1 MGKTPKYQQVADR
14 LTRLIDEG
22 AFGPGAA
29 APSVRKL
36 SQQWKVSITTI
47 LKAYYLLEAQGGCWF
62 RGRDRDFMSATGCPA
77 LHPNRHFP
85 IRNRTP
91 APLVCVN

>member
-1 MGKTPKYQQVADR
+1 MGKTPKYQQVADQ
-14 LTRLIDEG
+14 LTRLIEEG

-47 LKAYYLLEAQGGCWF
+47 LKAYYLLEA
-62 RGRDRDFMSATGCPA
+62 RGLLIPRPRSGFYVSSSCPA
-77 LHPNRHFP
+77 RPSNRRSP
-85 IRNRTP
+85 ILSRTP
-91 APLVCVN
+91 ARSVCAS

>member
-1 MGKTPKYQQVADR
+1 MGRTPKYQQMADR
-14 LTRLIDEG
+14 LTRLIEEG

-47 LKAYYLLEAQGGCWF
+47 L
-62 RGRDRDFMSATGCPA
+62 
-77 LHPNRHFP
+77 
-85 IRNRTP
+85 
-91 APLVCVN
+91 